1 MKSPEGQI
9 DPLASGGASAGTDG
23 SHEHGLRRGFADRVR
38 AQETPF
44 YAWLYRTAKR
54 VRGYTLPSSRLLGAL
69 LAGERQARHAAW
81 RWVKNQYC
89 SQIMAY
95 RCTSVGRNV
104 VWGGEPPLVYGSGEI
119 HIGDDVTIGNR
130 QTWVVGLKFPA
141 KARLV
146 IGEGTTINYS
156 VTISVAHSVIIG
168 KYCLLAGDIKIFDNN
183 SHPIDYLLRRG
194 PHSLSAED
202 VAPVVIEDDV
212 WIGNNCLI
220 MKGVRIGRGAVVA
233 AGAVVTKDVPPL
245 TVVGGNPA
253 RVLKTID
260 LQRD

>member
-1 MKSPEGQI
+1 MKSQDGQI
-9 DPLASGGASAGTDG
+9 ETLADGTASAGADG
-23 SHEHGLRRGFADRVR
+23 SIGDEQRRCFVDRVR

-44 YAWLYRTAKR
+44 YAWLYRVAKR
-54 VRGYTLPSSRLLGAL
+54 VRSYTLPSSRLLGAL
-69 LAGERQARHAAW
+69 LAGERVARHAAW
-81 RWVKNQYC
+81 RWLKNQYC

-95 RCTSVGRNV
+95 RCTSIGNNV
-104 VWGGEPPLVYGSGEI
+104 VWGGEPPLIYGSGEI
-119 HIGDDVTIGNR
+119 HIGDNVTIGSR

-156 VTISVAHSVIIG
+156 VTISVACSVIIG
-168 KYCLLAGDIKIFDNN
+168 KYCKLAGDIKIFDNN
-183 SHPIDYLLRRG
+183 SHPIDYLRRRG

-220 MKGVRIGRGAVVA
+220 MKGVRIGRGAIVA

-245 TVVGGNPA
+245 TIVGGNPA
-253 RVLKTID
+253 RVLKTISM
-260 LQRD
+260 QRD